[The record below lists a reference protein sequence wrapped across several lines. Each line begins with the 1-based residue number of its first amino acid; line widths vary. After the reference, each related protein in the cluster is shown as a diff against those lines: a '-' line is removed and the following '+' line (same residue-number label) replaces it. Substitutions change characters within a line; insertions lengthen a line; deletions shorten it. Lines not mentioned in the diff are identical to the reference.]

1 MEPPKALRI
10 NVLATGRKWK
20 GHTNSADNAR
30 SFDVAVL
37 SFVDIAAAD
46 FLPSAPPRA
55 STADPVSRSLRYLL
69 FCFSEL
75 IVSRE
80 YSVGESFVW
89 ELVMG
94 RRLPRSLVGII
105 RDAGDAARCDE
116 SAGPSL
122 LKRFAHDRDG
132 EAFRDLVHLYAP
144 LVWGVCRRWL
154 RDANDAEDAFQATFI
169 VLARKAGSVAAPD
182 RLPAWLHGVA
192 ARCARKVGESTARKR
207 ELPGGATPDLAC
219 EVEYVCP
226 DLRFAIDDELSQ
238 LPENLRRVVVLCHI
252 EGRSCADA
260 ARVLGCLNRTA
271 AYRLKRAEAL
281 LKSRLERRGLAP
293 ASLLAGLVAARGG
306 ASELPAG
313 VAERAAVG
321 ALGVSTDPTVA
332 VATANAVIRG
342 LSTQVVRRG
351 SAIAILLAV
360 GVGVWVAVG
369 LARETPRPVAPNRP
383 VTKTD
388 LHGEPLP
395 TGALARIGSMR
406 FRPEQSAGPGD
417 VAYLPDGK
425 SLISVHGTAGA
436 TFWDASTGRES
447 RRLEGPA
454 GSRLIRIAGDGRSFA
469 VAGDNQVWIWDLE
482 PEGPKLR
489 WKWSSGARGVGGSI
503 TALAWSADRS
513 RIAVGDAV
521 ASCTR
526 VLDATNGETAATMSG
541 TPGGL
546 AYEPEGKSL
555 AVSFES
561 KGDGTAGERYFRA
574 NRIAL
579 WDQTTGQIAKTFD
592 APEGTYFTDFLFSPE
607 GKTLTWIGSERA
619 CQTLDVA
626 SGEVR
631 SSWTA
636 EAYGTNVAYL
646 PGGTELIQI
655 WPASIDFRDAKSGKV
670 SRPRLKLLGLP
681 EPNAMRGSGN
691 GCRLAPDG
699 KHLATCVASGVT
711 TWDLKTGRPTGPDPQ
726 LLGFVPGV
734 AFSRDGKIVA
744 TFADRAAEVRLWD
757 ASTGEPVG
765 KLATGSTKEG
775 QTFGFGWNAREEIIT
790 LQRQKRDGNSS
801 LSLVTWD
808 RATGEARE
816 RFPLPD
822 DVRMGLT
829 NAGLA
834 PFAVSADGKRVAL
847 GGGNHLHLFDSAGKL
862 IERVD
867 LGGAIERLSLSPDLG
882 AAFSTTLN
890 LTANGPAVVMNTW
903 DIRHGRPFPASLPSP
918 TFEEAFHTP
927 TFSPDGRWLAAVN
940 ANRAIVLTEVATN
953 ATGQQFA
960 NEREI
965 YATAFSSD
973 GRFLAAG
980 GVGGR
985 VAIWDLAS
993 GKVCRTFAGHR
1004 GGVTSLAFSP
1014 DGTRL
1019 VSGAEDETAL
1029 VWDTAGLRAPIRDVR
1044 PTAELVEALIGSDAA
1059 AAHRAELALAERP
1072 TDAIPRL
1079 AAQLKPTAPEV
1090 AVAVQKWIADLDDA
1104 SYATRTNARN
1114 SLLGAGSKARPAIA
1128 EAMANASSPEARA
1141 RLDAL
1146 IKRLDTE
1153 TVAGAVRGVAALER
1167 IGTAESRRV
1176 LEDLAKWKEGGA
1188 IAREA
1193 GVALARM
1200 PKP

>member
-1 MEPPKALRI
+1 
-10 NVLATGRKWK
+10 
-20 GHTNSADNAR
+20 
-30 SFDVAVL
+30 
-37 SFVDIAAAD
+37 
-46 FLPSAPPRA
+46 
-55 STADPVSRSLRYLL
+55 
-69 FCFSEL
+69 
-75 IVSRE
+75 
-80 YSVGESFVW
+80 
-89 ELVMG
+89 MG

-116 SAGPSL
+116 NVGPSL
-122 LKRFAHDRDG
+122 LKRFADDRDN

-169 VLARKAGSVAAPD
+169 VLARKAGSVAVPD

-207 ELPGGATPDLAC
+207 ETPGGATP
-219 EVEYVCP
+219 EVAREPDDVCP

-238 LPENLRRVVVLCHI
+238 LPEDLRRVVVLCHI
-252 EGRSCADA
+252 EGRTCADA
-260 ARVLGCLNRTA
+260 ARILGCLNRTA
-271 AYRLKRAEAL
+271 AYRLKRAETL

-293 ASLLAGLVAARGG
+293 ASLLAGLVVVRAG
-306 ASELPAG
+306 ASELPSG

-321 ALGVSTDPTVA
+321 ALGGLPEPTVA
-332 VATANAVIRG
+332 VEAADAVIRG
-342 LSTQVVRRG
+342 LSTQVVRR
-351 SAIAILLAV
+351 SSTVAILLAV

-369 LARETPRPVAPNRP
+369 LARETPRPAAPSRP
-383 VTKTD
+383 ATKAD

-395 TGALARIGSMR
+395 TGALARIGTMR
-406 FRPEQSAGPGD
+406 FRPEQAAGPGD

-436 TFWDASTGRES
+436 TFWDTATGRET
-447 RRLEGPA
+447 RRVEGPV
-454 GSRLIRIAGDGRSFA
+454 GSRLIRITGDGRSFA
-469 VAGDNQVWIWDLE
+469 IAGDNQVWVWDQEL
-482 PEGPKLR
+482 EGPKLR
-489 WKWSSGARGVGGSI
+489 CKWSSGARGVGFSI

-521 ASCTR
+521 ANCTR
-526 VLDATNGETAATMSG
+526 VLDATTGETAATMNG

-546 AYEPEGKSL
+546 AYLPNGKEL

-561 KGDGTAGERYFRA
+561 KADGTAGERYFRS
-574 NRIAL
+574 NRIAF
-579 WDQTTGQIAKTFD
+579 WDQTTGQIGRTID
-592 APEGTYFTDFLFSPE
+592 APEGSYFTDFLLSPDA
-607 GKTLTWIGSERA
+607 KSLTWIGSERA
-619 CQTLDVA
+619 CQTVEIA

-631 SSWTA
+631 ASWTA

-646 PGGTELIQI
+646 PGGSEFLQI
-655 WPASIDFRDAKSGKV
+655 WPASIEFRDAKTGKV
-670 SRPRLKLLGLP
+670 SRERLKLLGLP

-691 GCRLAPDG
+691 GCRIAPDG
-699 KHLATCVASGVT
+699 KHLATCVSAGVT
-711 TWDLKTGRPTGPDPQ
+711 IWDLKTGRPTGPDVQ

-757 ASTGEPVG
+757 AATGEPIG
-765 KLATGSTKEG
+765 KLATGSGKEG
-775 QTFGFGWNAREEIIT
+775 QTFGFGWNARQEIIT
-790 LQRQKRDGNSS
+790 LQRQKRAGNAT

-808 RATGEARE
+808 HTTGEARD

-822 DVRMGLT
+822 DLRMGLS
-829 NAGLA
+829 NAGMA
-834 PFAVSADGKRVAL
+834 PFAVSADGKRIAL
-847 GGGNHLHLFDSAGKL
+847 GGGNHLHIVDASGKP
-862 IERVD
+862 IERID
-867 LGGAIERLSLSPDLG
+867 LGGAVERLSLSRDLG
-882 AAFSTTLN
+882 TAFSATLN
-890 LTANGPAVVMNTW
+890 LTENGPAVAMNTW
-903 DIRHGRPFPASLPSP
+903 DLRNGRPFPATLPSP
-918 TFEEAFHTP
+918 TYEESYHTP

-940 ANRAIVLTEVATN
+940 ANRAVVLTEVATN

-960 NEREI
+960 NDRDI
-965 YATAFSSD
+965 YATAFSPD

-993 GKVCRTFAGHR
+993 GKICRTFAGHR

-1029 VWDTAGLRAPIRDVR
+1029 VWETTGLGQPIRDAR
-1044 PTAELVEALIGSDAA
+1044 STAELVEALIGSDAA
-1059 AAHRAELALAERP
+1059 AAQRAEFALAERP
-1072 TDAIPRL
+1072 IDAVPRL
-1079 AAQLKPTAPEV
+1079 AAQLKPAAPEV
-1090 AVAVQKWIADLDDA
+1090 GVAVQKWIADLDDA
-1104 SYATRTNARN
+1104 SFATRTTARN
-1114 SLLGAGSKARPAIA
+1114 SLLGIGSKARPALA
-1128 EAMANASSPEARA
+1128 EALANASSAETRA

-1146 IKRLDTE
+1146 LKRLDTE
-1153 TVAGAVRGVAALER
+1153 TASGAIRGVAALER

-1176 LEDLAKWKEGGA
+1176 LEDLAKWKEGGS
-1188 IAREA
+1188 ISREA
-1193 GVALARM
+1193 GAALPRM